1 MAKEKLPSISKIK
14 KALIADWALRV
25 KQRDGFKCLVCGSKE
40 LLTSHHWHICDHNAH
55 AARYCVD
62 NGATLCYT
70 CHIRGV
76 HQRADHFSTSAIE
89 RAVANV
95 YRDEQRNSHLDISLI
110 EELAKVEV
118 TTALLRALYD
128 EMQKRV
134 VRFERVVEIKALG
147 KKWFL
152 TNAPEVPQRAVVGN
166 VIEFC
171 GLRYEVTGVS
181 SVADENGK
189 KCFRYAATLMKETE

>member
-25 KQRDGFKCLVCGSKE
+25 KQRDGFKCLLCGSTE

-76 HQRADHFSTSAIE
+76 HQRADYFSTRRIYDAVSAGLRCDECNSGLSLSAIE
-89 RAVANV
+89 
-95 YRDEQRNSHLDISLI
+95 S
-110 EELAKVEV
+110 LAKVEV
-118 TTALLRALYD
+118 TTSLLRGLYD
-128 EMQKRV
+128 EMQHRIVKFSNLARLS
-134 VRFERVVEIKALG
+134 KKG
-147 KKWFL
+147 NKWFL
-152 TNAPEVPQRAVVGN
+152 TTPAGMPQRAVAGN
-166 VIEFC
+166 VVEFC
-171 GLRYEVTGVS
+171 ALRYEVTSVS
-181 SVADENGK
+181 TVEDERCD
-189 KCFRYAATLMKETE
+189 KCWRYAAVLTKENK

>member
-14 KALIADWALRV
+14 KALFADWALRV

-76 HQRADHFSTSAIE
+76 HQRADHFSTSRIYDALNKSYQCDECNRAISLSAIE
-89 RAVANV
+89 A
-95 YRDEQRNSHLDISLI
+95 
-110 EELAKVEV
+110 LAKVEV

-128 EMQKRV
+128 ELRKRV
-134 VRFERVVEIKALG
+134 VCFKTLARLTKTG

-152 TNAPEVPQRAVVGN
+152 TTPAGVPQRAVAGN
-166 VIEFC
+166 VVEFC
-171 GLRYEVTGVS
+171 ALRYEVTAVS
-181 SVADENGK
+181 TVEDENGG
-189 KCFRYAATLMKETE
+189 KCWRYAAKLTEEQ

>member
-1 MAKEKLPSISKIK
+1 MSKEKLPSISKIK

-25 KQRDGFKCLVCGSKE
+25 KQRDGFKCIVCGSTE

-76 HQRADHFSTSAIE
+76 HQRADYFSTRRIYDALNAGLTCDECNSGLSLSGIE
-89 RAVANV
+89 A
-95 YRDEQRNSHLDISLI
+95 
-110 EELAKVEV
+110 LAKVEV

-128 EMQKRV
+128 ELRKRV
-134 VRFERVVEIKALG
+134 VCFKTLARLTKTG

-152 TNAPEVPQRAVVGN
+152 TTPAGVPQRAVAGN
-166 VIEFC
+166 VVEFC
-171 GLRYEVTGVS
+171 ALRYEVTAVS
-181 SVADENGK
+181 TVEDENGG
-189 KCFRYAATLMKETE
+189 KCWRYAAKLTEEQ